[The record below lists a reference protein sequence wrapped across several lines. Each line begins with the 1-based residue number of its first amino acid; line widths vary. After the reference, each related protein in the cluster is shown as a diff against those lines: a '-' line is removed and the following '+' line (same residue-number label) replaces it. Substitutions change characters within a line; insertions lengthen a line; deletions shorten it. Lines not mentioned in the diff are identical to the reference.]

1 VAVTAASGVVT
12 YPDVTLTGTV
22 GENYVLRFTAD
33 PVLPTNTVDANAISI
48 GGAGSAVSLRMV
60 TQPAGPATSGATLA
74 TQPAV
79 EILDGSM
86 NRVTTDNAT
95 EVTVQIFSG
104 AGGTLGGT
112 VTATAVNGVAT
123 FSKVTLSGLIAT
135 NYVLRFTA
143 PTLTL
148 VDANAVTVVAHGTAA
163 ALRVATPPAGPP
175 TSGAA
180 LATQPVIEIIDGAGN
195 VVTSNSTTQVTA
207 SIFSGASGT
216 LGGTVAV
223 TAASGVVT
231 YPDVTLTGT
240 VGENYVLRFTA
251 DPVLPTNTVD
261 ANAITVV
268 AAGPPSTFT
277 LMGPLNTT
285 EGVASTDF
293 TITVFDSAGTLS
305 PVPQDTMFDLTSTSG
320 TPTFTPASPA
330 TVVNGMSSITFTY
343 TDDTVGNAT
352 VTATWTSGGAD
363 LGQKSHPIEIQA
375 VGD

>member
-1 VAVTAASGVVT
+1 LVTFTGATLAGSVGV
-12 YPDVTLTGTV
+12 
-22 GENYVLRFTAD
+22 NYVLRFTSTPA
-33 PVLPTNTVDANAISI
+33 LGIVDSNNVTLTSA
-48 GGAGSAVSLRMV
+48 GGAVSLRMV

-123 FSKVTLSGLIAT
+123 FSTVTLSGLIAT

-180 LATQPVIEIIDGAGN
+180 LATQPVVEIIDGAGN

-207 SIFSGASGT
+207 SIFSGAGGT

-223 TAASGVVT
+223 TAASGV
-231 YPDVTLTGT
+231 
-240 VGENYVLRFTA
+240 E
-251 DPVLPTNTVD
+251 
-261 ANAITVV
+261 
-268 AAGPPSTFT
+268 
-277 LMGPLNTT
+277 
-285 EGVASTDF
+285 
-293 TITVFDSAGTLS
+293 
-305 PVPQDTMFDLTSTSG
+305 
-320 TPTFTPASPA
+320 
-330 TVVNGMSSITFTY
+330 
-343 TDDTVGNAT
+343 
-352 VTATWTSGGAD
+352 
-363 LGQKSHPIEIQA
+363 
-375 VGD
+375 